1 MSDIEDM
8 VSKLA
13 DGDNVGAKVS
23 FSSAMADKVTDAL
36 EQETAAIASRL
47 YAGAEA
53 SQEPEDADFDDETDD
68 EIDDEDV

>member
-23 FSSAMADKVTDAL
+23 FNNAMSSKVTDAL
-36 EQETAAIASRL
+36 EQETAAIAARL

-53 SQEPEDADFDDETDD
+53 SQEPEDVDAVED
-68 EIDDEDV
+68 DDEDV